1 VRGLSTKLSMQSVH
15 MLERI
20 AYYEG
25 TQRLANLGVSV
36 PQQLAN
42 VRTVVDWPR
51 VCIDPLIPR
60 AVVDGFRL
68 PGSTD
73 TDEEFQQHWQAND
86 LDAEFPLTDS
96 TR

>member
-1 VRGLSTKLSMQSVH
+1 MLSVA

-25 TQRLANLGVSV
+25 TQRLASLGVSV

-51 VCIDPLIPR
+51 VCIDPLIPVR
-60 AVVDGFRL
+60 RGGRL
-68 PGSTD
+68 PAAGRDRRRLGVRRSTGR
-73 TDEEFQQHWQAND
+73 
-86 LDAEFPLTDS
+86 S
-96 TR
+96 TTWTRRRRWRSWTR